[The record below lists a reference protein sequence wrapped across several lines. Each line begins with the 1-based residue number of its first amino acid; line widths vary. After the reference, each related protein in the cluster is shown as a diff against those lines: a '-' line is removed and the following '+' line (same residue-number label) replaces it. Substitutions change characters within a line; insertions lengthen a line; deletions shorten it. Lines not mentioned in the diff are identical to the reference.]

1 MARLDTRPDGTPIP
15 VPGVTRMLSGVPKVE
30 KRLGASFRPTN
41 APREL
46 GQSLLEAAPSR
57 GAALACLVAWHG
69 DEALPQL
76 ESEFTHRARS
86 SAAARLITSL
96 GSRASRDALL
106 RHLDNPQAYM
116 MFLTS
121 ARRWPLDSL
130 ESLLRLNPRRG
141 QRAADLFQILAWRHP
156 DWVKALRDAGADS
169 HLIDWLL
176 APEPGVDEAGT
187 ELPFR
192 AHGDLP
198 DVPKWFNPIRAPRLV
213 LAGTGR
219 VVPVH
224 QVGDVVRNLMV
235 DEHENTARCFTRASL
250 AAFLAD
256 LLQQWRSC
264 EVKGDEWVLA
274 RQSMGGEVN
283 ARLVTVL
290 IKKFWQ
296 RSRWDRVLAGMEVL
310 ARIRS
315 KVALLELMEIAG
327 HPRNRGLGEQA
338 RIVLERL
345 AEERGISMEQ
355 LAEQA
360 IPDLGLDEN
369 GRLRLDF
376 GPRQFEVR
384 LNLELTPLVSTVDGK
399 TMRTLPR
406 PGRKDDPVAAGKAV
420 AEFREFKK
428 QLTAVIRSQTDR
440 LEIAMS
446 TCRRWTQDEF
456 RTVFLEHPVMRLAA
470 QNLIWTAHDADERTV
485 LFRVGDDLGLLD
497 VHEEPVALPVG
508 AVIGLAHPLE
518 MSNEWTSHCIDYHM
532 TPLVEQV
539 GRSSYAEVPEFPGNH
554 VWGEALLGLGA
565 RGWKLHGDDRAGV
578 DGLRR
583 GLKGGYLDLRIS
595 TAYWSLGGSPPA
607 DPVRL
612 LKAEIIGERSKMDPV
627 ELSEAI
633 RDLVRLPWFSK
644 S

>member
-1 MARLDTRPDGTPIP
+1 
-15 VPGVTRMLSGVPKVE
+15 MLSGVPKVE

-156 DWVKALRDAGADS
+156 DWVEALRDAGADS

-235 DEHENTARCFTRASL
+235 DEHENTARCFTRASF

-264 EVKGDEWVLA
+264 EVKGDEWVLV

-327 HPRNRGLGEQA
+327 NLRNRGLGEQA

-384 LNLELTPLVSTVDGK
+384 LNLELTPLVSTADGK

-470 QNLIWTAHDADERTV
+470 QNLIWAAHDADERTV

-539 GRSSYAEVPEFPGNH
+539 GRSSYAEVPEFPGNQ

-578 DGLRR
+578 DGFRR
-583 GLKGGYLDLRIS
+583 GLKGGHLDLRIS
-595 TAYWSLGGSPPA
+595 TAFWSPGGSPPA

-612 LKAEIIGERSKMDPV
+612 LKAEIVGERSKMDPV

>member
-1 MARLDTRPDGTPIP
+1 
-15 VPGVTRMLSGVPKVE
+15 MLSGVPKVE
-30 KRLGASFRPTN
+30 KWLGASFRPAN

-46 GQSLLEAAPSR
+46 DQSLLEAAPSR

-554 VWGEALLGLGA
+554 VWGEALFGLGA

>member
-1 MARLDTRPDGTPIP
+1 
-15 VPGVTRMLSGVPKVE
+15 MLSGVPKVE

-41 APREL
+41 APRKL

-384 LNLELTPLVSTVDGK
+384 LNLELTPLVSTADGK

-456 RTVFLEHPVMRLAA
+456 RTVFLEHPVMRLAV

-554 VWGEALLGLGA
+554 VWGEALFGLGA

-595 TAYWSLGGSPPA
+595 TAFWSLGGSPPA

>member
-1 MARLDTRPDGTPIP
+1 M
-15 VPGVTRMLSGVPKVE
+15 
-30 KRLGASFRPTN
+30 
-41 APREL
+41 
-46 GQSLLEAAPSR
+46 
-57 GAALACLVAWHG
+57 
-69 DEALPQL
+69 
-76 ESEFTHRARS
+76 
-86 SAAARLITSL
+86 
-96 GSRASRDALL
+96 
-106 RHLDNPQAYM
+106 
-116 MFLTS
+116 
-121 ARRWPLDSL
+121 
-130 ESLLRLNPRRG
+130 
-141 QRAADLFQILAWRHP
+141 
-156 DWVKALRDAGADS
+156 
-169 HLIDWLL
+169 
-176 APEPGVDEAGT
+176 
-187 ELPFR
+187 
-192 AHGDLP
+192 
-198 DVPKWFNPIRAPRLV
+198 
-213 LAGTGR
+213 
-219 VVPVH
+219 
-224 QVGDVVRNLMV
+224 RNLMV

-274 RQSMGGEVN
+274 RQSMGGEAN

-384 LNLELTPLVSTVDGK
+384 LNLELTPLVSTADGK

-456 RTVFLEHPVMRLAA
+456 RTVFLEHPVMRLAV

-539 GRSSYAEVPEFPGNH
+539 GRSSYAEVPEFPGSH

-595 TAYWSLGGSPPA
+595 TAFWSLGGSPPA

>member
-1 MARLDTRPDGTPIP
+1 
-15 VPGVTRMLSGVPKVE
+15 MLSGVPKVE
-30 KRLGASFRPTN
+30 KRLGASFRPAN

-46 GQSLLEAAPSR
+46 DQSLLDAAPSR

-264 EVKGDEWVLA
+264 EVKGDEWVLT

-283 ARLVTVL
+283 ARLVAVL

-296 RSRWDRVLAGMEVL
+296 RSRLGRVLAGMEVL

-327 HPRNRGLGEQA
+327 HPRNRELGEQA

-384 LNLELTPLVSTVDGK
+384 LNLELTPLVSTADGK

-456 RTVFLEHPVMRLAA
+456 RTVFLEHPVMRLVA
-470 QNLIWTAHDADERTV
+470 QNLIWAAHDAGERAV

-539 GRSSYAEVPEFPGNH
+539 GRSSYAEIPEFPGNH

-595 TAYWSLGGSPPA
+595 TAFWSLGGSPPA

-633 RDLVRLPWFSK
+633 RDLVRLPWSSK

>member
-1 MARLDTRPDGTPIP
+1 
-15 VPGVTRMLSGVPKVE
+15 
-30 KRLGASFRPTN
+30 
-41 APREL
+41 
-46 GQSLLEAAPSR
+46 
-57 GAALACLVAWHG
+57 
-69 DEALPQL
+69 
-76 ESEFTHRARS
+76 
-86 SAAARLITSL
+86 
-96 GSRASRDALL
+96 
-106 RHLDNPQAYM
+106 M

-121 ARRWPLDSL
+121 ASRWPLDSL

-141 QRAADLFQILAWRHP
+141 QRAADLFQTLAWRHP
-156 DWVKALRDAGADS
+156 DWVEALRAAGADS
-169 HLIDWLL
+169 RLIDWLL
-176 APEPGVDEAGT
+176 APEPGVDEVGT

-264 EVKGDEWVLA
+264 EVKGCEWVLA
-274 RQSMGGEVN
+274 RQGMGGEVN
-283 ARLVTVL
+283 ARLVAVL

-327 HPRNRGLGEQA
+327 HPRNRELGEQA

-355 LAEQA
+355 LSEQA
-360 IPDLGLDEN
+360 IPDLGLDES

-384 LNLELTPLVSTVDGK
+384 LNLELTPLVSTADGK
-399 TMRTLPR
+399 TLRTLPR

-428 QLTAVIRSQTDR
+428 QLAALIRSQTDR

-470 QNLIWTAHDADERTV
+470 QNLIWAAHDAGERTV

-497 VHEEPVALPVG
+497 VHEEPAALPVG

-518 MSNEWTSHCIDYHM
+518 MSNEWTSHFIDYHM

-539 GRSSYAEVPEFPGNH
+539 GRSSYAEVPEFPGNQ
-554 VWGEALLGLGA
+554 VRSEALLGLGA
-565 RGWKLHGDDRAGV
+565 RGWKLHSDDRASV

-583 GLKGGYLDLRIS
+583 GLKGGCLDLRIS
-595 TAYWSLGGSPPA
+595 TAFWSPGGSPPA

-612 LKAEIIGERSKMDPV
+612 LKVEIFGERSKMDPV

-633 RDLVRLPWFSK
+633 RDLVRLPWCSTR
-644 S
+644 

>member
-1 MARLDTRPDGTPIP
+1 MARLDARPDGTPIP

-30 KRLGASFRPTN
+30 KRLGVSFRPAN

-46 GQSLLEAAPSR
+46 DQSLLDAAPSR

-121 ARRWPLDSL
+121 APRWPLDSL
-130 ESLLRLNPRRG
+130 ESLLRLDPRRG

-156 DWVKALRDAGADS
+156 DWVEALRDAGADS
-169 HLIDWLL
+169 RPIDWLL

-264 EVKGDEWVLA
+264 EVKGDEWVLT

-283 ARLVTVL
+283 ARLVAVL

-296 RSRWDRVLAGMEVL
+296 RSRLGRVLAGMEVL

-327 HPRNRGLGEQA
+327 HPRNRELGEQA

-345 AEERGISMEQ
+345 AEERGISLEQ

-384 LNLELTPLVSTVDGK
+384 LNLELTPLVSTADGK

-428 QLTAVIRSQTDR
+428 QLAAVIRSQTDR

-456 RTVFLEHPVMRLAA
+456 RTVFLEHPVMRLVA
-470 QNLIWTAHDADERTV
+470 QNLIWAAHDADERTV

-595 TAYWSLGGSPPA
+595 TAFWSLGGSPPA

-633 RDLVRLPWFSK
+633 RDLVRLPWCSK

>member
-1 MARLDTRPDGTPIP
+1 
-15 VPGVTRMLSGVPKVE
+15 
-30 KRLGASFRPTN
+30 
-41 APREL
+41 
-46 GQSLLEAAPSR
+46 
-57 GAALACLVAWHG
+57 
-69 DEALPQL
+69 
-76 ESEFTHRARS
+76 
-86 SAAARLITSL
+86 
-96 GSRASRDALL
+96 
-106 RHLDNPQAYM
+106 M

-156 DWVKALRDAGADS
+156 DWVEALRDAGADS

-235 DEHENTARCFTRASL
+235 YEHENTARCFTRASL

-384 LNLELTPLVSTVDGK
+384 LNLELTPLVSTADGK

-470 QNLIWTAHDADERTV
+470 QNLIWTAHDVDERTV

-554 VWGEALLGLGA
+554 VWGEALFGLGA

-583 GLKGGYLDLRIS
+583 GLKGGHLDLRIS
-595 TAYWSLGGSPPA
+595 TAFWSLGGSPPA